1 MLTAYIDGSCKPT
14 NPGGTAA
21 YGIII
26 FKAKEN
32 STEIIKEPKGTI
44 VWQNSETIGSG
55 PEMSNNVAEYYA
67 LLQLLLWLDSK
78 PVEDISILSDS
89 QLVVNQITGNWKV
102 KKGLYKPYLDCC
114 LRLMVQNQTMWKD
127 KIKFKWIPREENL
140 AHLVIE
146 QRIKIKEEE
155 DDNKN

>member
-1 MLTAYIDGSCKPT
+1 MLTAYIDGSCKPI

-32 STEIIKEPKGTI
+32 STEVIKEPKGTA
-44 VWQNSETIGSG
+44 VWQDSEIIGSG

-67 LLQLLLWLDSK
+67 LLQLLLWLDSQ
-78 PVEDISILSDS
+78 PAEDISILSDS

-114 LRLMVQNQTMWKD
+114 LRLIVQNQDIWKD

-140 AHLVIE
+140 AHSVIE
-146 QRIKIKEEE
+146 QKIKIKEEE